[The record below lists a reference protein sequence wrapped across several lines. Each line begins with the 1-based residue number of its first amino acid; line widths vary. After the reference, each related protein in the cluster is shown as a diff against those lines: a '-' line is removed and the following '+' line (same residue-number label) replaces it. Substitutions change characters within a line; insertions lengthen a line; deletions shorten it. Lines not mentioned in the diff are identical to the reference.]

1 MGHPLAEACRAGLA
15 RFAELEKSPE
25 HIHTYRITPLSL
37 WNARAAGM
45 SAEEMT
51 EVLRTYSRYAVPA
64 SILVEIVDQVA
75 RYGRLRLSL
84 SEDGDALVLS
94 SSEPAVLEEV
104 LRSKKVAP
112 LVGPRL
118 DAGRVS
124 VPTGERGRLK
134 HALIKIGWPVEDL
147 AGYSPGAPLPLVLR
161 PFRAGSGAAFALR
174 RFQVEAV
181 DSFWAAGKAA

>member
-1 MGHPLAEACRAGLA
+1 MQYDPNNPLIVQGDRTVLVEVDNPKYAVARDALA
-15 RFAELEKSPE
+15 PFAELEKSPE

-45 SAEEMT
+45 SAEEIT

-75 RYGRLRLSL
+75 RYGRLRLSK
-84 SEDGDALVLS
+84 EGDTLVLS

-134 HALIKIGWPVEDL
+134 HARER
-147 AGYSPGAPLPLVLR
+147 LR
-161 PFRAGSGAAFALR
+161 HGL
-174 RFQVEAV
+174 
-181 DSFWAAGKAA
+181 

>member
-1 MGHPLAEACRAGLA
+1 MGEGHRRTVRRDAGGRRRHGRVGRGGISLSSDNPLIVQSDHTALLEVGHPLAEACRAGLA

-45 SAEEMT
+45 SAEEIT
-51 EVLRTYSRYAVPA
+51 EVLRTYSRYAVPV
-64 SILVEIVDQVA
+64 SIFVEIVDQVA
-75 RYGRLRLSL
+75 RYGRLRLSK
-84 SEDGDALVLS
+84 EGDTLVLS

-112 LVGPRL
+112 LVGARL

-124 VPTGERGRLK
+124 VPTGERGR
-134 HALIKIGWPVEDL
+134 
-147 AGYSPGAPLPLVLR
+147 PG
-161 PFRAGSGAAFALR
+161 R
-174 RFQVEAV
+174 RF
-181 DSFWAAGKAA
+181 